1 MSIADR
7 SGLSVVWTR
16 GKGCSELAKLLA
28 SGAATRISGDLIEG
42 CVDRRADF
50 LVTRRFPSSFDLV
63 NVAVPVEFQPASVTS
78 IVATVSGGPHS
89 RLAAQTAD
97 VISQELGVPGEMVS
111 AAPDSGWIEEAGRL
125 LEELTPEGSAM
136 KGRVVEVSDMGGLV
150 ESVEDTALLVLGAPG
165 GSWLQ
170 RLMFGPGAR
179 LRRSAQAG
187 SVVVRSAPRRVFKE
201 MGEPV
206 YVSPLHLA
214 SDTLRV
220 RSESKIAVASE
231 GRLVGLVR
239 RDRLKS
245 AGDRVVADIM
255 DDPVS
260 IDFASPMS
268 GAAELFSDWGAA
280 PVPVIDAKGNLVGS
294 LTLPTA
300 ESA

>member
-7 SGLSVVWTR
+7 LGFSVVWTR
-16 GKGCSELAKLLA
+16 GKGCSELAELLA
-28 SGAATRISGDLIEG
+28 SGEATRISGDLVEG
-42 CVDRRADF
+42 CVNQRADF
-50 LVTRRFPSSFDLV
+50 LVSRRFPGSFDLV
-63 NVAVPVEFQPASVTS
+63 NVAVPVEFQPESVTS

-97 VISQELGVPGEMVS
+97 VISQQLGVPGEMVS
-111 AAPDSGWIEEAGRL
+111 AAPGSDWLKEAGML

-136 KGRVVEVSDMGGLV
+136 QGRVLEVSDMGGLV
-150 ESVEDTALLVLGAPG
+150 ESIEDTALLVLGAPG

-179 LRRSAQAG
+179 LQRSAQAG

-220 RSESKIAVASE
+220 RNESTIAVASE

-239 RDRLKS
+239 RDRLES
-245 AGDRVVADIM
+245 AGDGVVADIM
-255 DDPVS
+255 DEPVS
-260 IDFASPMS
+260 IDFTSPMA
-268 GAAELFSDWGAA
+268 GVADLFPDWGAG
-280 PVPVIDAKGNLVGS
+280 PVPVTDAKNNLVGS
-294 LTLPTA
+294 LTL
-300 ESA
+300 